1 MSRPRAIVTGGSRGI
16 GRAIAQTLAGM
27 GYDLALTFTS
37 RRDEAEAAA
46 QELRELGAR
55 AQSFQLELSQPD
67 TFASVTEEALD
78 FLGGLDAFIANAG
91 VDFRGAS
98 VVATPY
104 DELLQHMTINALS
117 AHALCRLLLPS
128 LRETGIAKGAA
139 HIVFLSS
146 VATAMRGPD
155 YAPYVMSKL
164 ALEGLASVLAQEE
177 RCYGLRINTVA
188 PGLTDTDMGKRF
200 IGSDVPGPVRDRII
214 AGQAYGHVCT
224 PAEIADVVGFL
235 VSPAARYVNGQRIY
249 VDGGGPQ
256 L

>member
-1 MSRPRAIVTGGSRGI
+1 MSRGRAIVTGGSRGI
-16 GRAIAQTLAGM
+16 GRAIAQTLAKM

-37 RRDEAEAAA
+37 RQDEAEAAA
-46 QELRELGAR
+46 QELKKLGAR
-55 AQSFQLELSQPD
+55 AQAFRLELSQPD
-67 TFASVTEEALD
+67 TFASATEGMLD
-78 FLGGLDAFIANAG
+78 FLGGLDALVANAG
-91 VDFRGAS
+91 VDFRGAP

-104 DELLQHMTINALS
+104 DELLRHMTINALS
-117 AHALCRLLLPS
+117 AHALCHLLLPA
-128 LRETGIAKGAA
+128 LRESGTGKGMA

-177 RCYGLRINTVA
+177 RRYGLRINTVA
-188 PGLTDTDMGKRF
+188 PGLTDTDMGERF
-200 IGSDVPGPVRDRII
+200 IGSNVPGSVRDRIV

-224 PAEIADVVGFL
+224 PAEIADVVGFM
-235 VSPAARYVNGQRIY
+235 VSPASRYVNGQRIY